1 MSTTFSRSFR
11 FFLFDAEIR
20 HSFLLYDK
28 VYNLARNNDLL
39 YDLLALDGVL
49 YLFLC
54 QCGIDRSLLVR
65 IGCQLD
71 GALQLAVYLYRQLY
85 RALDGLG
92 LVVGRPRCYGEQ
104 TGLAELLPQLLS
116 DMRCKRIEQRQEGLV
131 LSTCLRPCRRTR

>member
-28 VYNLARNNDLL
+28 VYDLARNNDLL

-54 QCGIDRSLLVR
+54 HCGIDRSLLVG
-65 IGCQLD
+65 IDCQLD

-92 LVVGRPRCYGEQ
+92 LIIGRPRATESRPVSPSCCHSSSVICGAN
-104 TGLAELLPQLLS
+104 GLSSARKVLYSALFTPLS
-116 DMRCKRIEQRQEGLV
+116 
-131 LSTCLRPCRRTR
+131 

>member
-28 VYNLARNNDLL
+28 VYDLARNNDLL

-54 QCGIDRSLLVR
+54 HCGIDRSLLVR
-65 IGCQLD
+65 VGCQLD

-104 TGLAELLPQLLS
+104 TGS
-116 DMRCKRIEQRQEGLV
+116 
-131 LSTCLRPCRRTR
+131 RRAAATAPR

>member
-28 VYNLARNNDLL
+28 VYDLARNNDLL

-54 QCGIDRSLLVR
+54 HCGIDRSLLVG
-65 IGCQLD
+65 IDCQLD
-71 GALQLAVYLYRQLY
+71 GVIALAWR
-85 RALDGLG
+85 
-92 LVVGRPRCYGEQ
+92 
-104 TGLAELLPQLLS
+104 LL
-116 DMRCKRIEQRQEGLV
+116 
-131 LSTCLRPCRRTR
+131 TT

>member
-28 VYNLARNNDLL
+28 VYDLARNNDLL

-54 QCGIDRSLLVR
+54 HCGIDRSLLVG
-65 IGCQLD
+65 ISTKS
-71 GALQLAVYLYRQLY
+71 GAVPVAI
-85 RALDGLG
+85 AGG
-92 LVVGRPRCYGEQ
+92 
-104 TGLAELLPQLLS
+104 S
-116 DMRCKRIEQRQEGLV
+116 F
-131 LSTCLRPCRRTR
+131 S